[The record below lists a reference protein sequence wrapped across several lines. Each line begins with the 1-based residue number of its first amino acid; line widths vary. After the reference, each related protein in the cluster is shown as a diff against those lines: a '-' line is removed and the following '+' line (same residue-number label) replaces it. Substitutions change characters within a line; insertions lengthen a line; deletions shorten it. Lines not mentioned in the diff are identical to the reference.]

1 MRKALLSFS
10 LSLLTLWSYASNLT
24 PGNLVVVRVG
34 DGTSALSNASTA
46 VFLDEYTPSGTLVQ
60 SIPLPTSLSGSNHAL
75 TLSGTASTEGA
86 IALSP
91 NGQYLSFAGYDT
103 SVGYAGVASGITNR
117 TIARV
122 GANGVINTS
131 TGYLA
136 GSAYVNGNFRSAV
149 TNDGNE
155 FWTSGTGG
163 NTGGVWYIPFG
174 SFTNAA
180 TQLNTTGSSIRVVD
194 IYNGQLYYSTNTA
207 TQGIYKEGSGLPT
220 SFGQTAS
227 ILPGLPTLDSLSS
240 PFAFL
245 FLDENPSVAGVDVL
259 YVIDDNANAPKGG
272 IYKYS
277 LVGGTWVTNGNS
289 PNANSLR
296 GITGYNIC
304 SGTRLYLSGPN
315 GIYTFFDSTGYNQNI
330 NGAYTQIVTGTANT
344 SIKGIAFTAGT
355 TPYTALAASVSSAA
369 NVSCNGSANGSI
381 NISVSGG
388 STPYHYAWTGGATT
402 QNRTNLTPG
411 SYTVTVTDNNGC
423 TAAATASI
431 TQPNALLIHIDSITN
446 LPCTGGSTGAVR
458 ISVSGGTGAYNFHWS
473 NNATT
478 QNISGLNAG
487 TYRVSVTDSAGC
499 ISKDSAIVSQSGSL
513 TVSDSVR
520 AVTCFGQ
527 SNGAVI
533 LSVSGGTP
541 AYTYHWNNNAASAA
555 INNLTA
561 GTYTVTIADQAG
573 CVITHPVQVTQPAQL
588 SVVVTPVNVTCYG
601 QANGSATAVVSGGTP
616 VYTYHWLGSVS
627 TTPAVS
633 NLAAAAYTVIVTDHN
648 SCVDSTHFNITQPDS
663 LSLTLVSTHVTTHGG
678 SDGSINLSVTG
689 GSGTYTYLWSNN
701 ATTQDLTN
709 IAAGNYCVTV
719 TDQHTCTDVN
729 CITVTQPSGINDPEA
744 GEKCIV
750 YVSADAVNVRF
761 TAPSAV
767 NIRAELFSLTGELMY
782 ATAPAFGSDITIR
795 IPDTGFAPAC
805 YIVKVTSDTGIFCKK
820 VLLMK

>member
-1 MRKALLSFS
+1 MRKALLSCI
-10 LSLLTLWSYASNLT
+10 LALVTLWSYASNLT

-46 VFLDEYTPSGTLVQ
+46 VFLDEYTPSGALVQ
-60 SIPLPTSLSGSNHAL
+60 SIPLPTALSGANHAL

-86 IALSP
+86 LSLSP

-122 GANGVINTS
+122 GANGVVNTS

-136 GSAYVNGNFRSAV
+136 GSAYLNGNFRSAV

-155 FWTSGTGG
+155 FWTAGTGG

-180 TQLNTTGSSIRVVD
+180 TQLNTTSASIRVVD

-289 PNANSLR
+289 PNPNSLR

-304 SGTRLYLSGPN
+304 SGSRLFLSGPN

-355 TPYTALAASVSSAA
+355 TPSAALAASVTSFS
-369 NVSCNGSANGSI
+369 NVTCNGSGNGSI

-388 STPYHYAWTGGATT
+388 STPYHYAWTGGANT

-411 SYTVTVTDNNGC
+411 TYTVTVTDNNGC
-423 TAAATASI
+423 TATAAASI
-431 TQPNALLIHIDSITN
+431 TQPNPLSIHIDSTTN
-446 LPCTGGSTGAVR
+446 LPCTGGNTGAVR
-458 ISVSGGTGAYNFHWS
+458 ISVSGGTGAYSFHWS

-478 QNISGLNAG
+478 QNITGLNAG

-499 ISKDSAIVSQSGSL
+499 ISIDSATVSRSGSL
-513 TVSDSVR
+513 NVSDSVR
-520 AVTCFGQ
+520 TVSCFGK
-527 SNGAVI
+527 SNGAII
-533 LSVSGGTP
+533 LTVSGGTP
-541 AYTYHWNNNAASAA
+541 AYTYHWNNNATTSA
-555 INNLTA
+555 INSLAA

-588 SVVVTPVNVTCYG
+588 SVVITPVNVTCFG
-601 QANGSATAVVSGGTP
+601 QSNGSATAVVSGGTSA
-616 VYTYHWLGSVS
+616 YTYQWLGAGSS
-627 TTPAVS
+627 SSAVS
-633 NLAAAAYTVIVTDHN
+633 NLAPAAYTLIVTDHN
-648 SCVDSTHFNITQPDS
+648 SCVDTAHFTITQPDS
-663 LSLTLVSTHVTTHGG
+663 LTLTLISTHVTTHGG
-678 SDGSINLSVTG
+678 NDGSINLSVTG

-701 ATTQDLTN
+701 STTQDLTN
-709 IAAGNYCVTV
+709 IPAGTYCVTV

-729 CITVTQPSGINDPEA
+729 CATVTQPSGINDPGA
-744 GEKCIV
+744 TDKFTV
-750 YVSADAVNVRF
+750 YVSADAVNIRF
-761 TAPSAV
+761 TASSDI
-767 NIRAELFSLTGELMY
+767 NTKAELYTLTGDLIY
-782 ATAPAFGSDITIR
+782 ATAPAFGSDITMR
-795 IPDTGFAPAC
+795 IPDSGFASGC
-805 YIVKVTSDTGIFCKK
+805 YIVKVTSDSGVFCRK